1 MFGKAVASIFLRS
14 VTKERLTDFPKAHT
28 SIMFLPGNQ
37 HDQCPT
43 TWSLNAFLRKIKSA
57 DVLNARSSVTLSKLR
72 LEAKKN
78 LYKLCFIYS
87 FQKQCVFF
95 LYIPHIV
102 EDVKKKKNPYI
113 FIWRSK
119 AEWTTAHFVYFVYNE
134 YNFIIFCN
142 NEYKIVKPTGCRITV
157 MHNQIWLRWT
167 KITQTFPIRY
177 LFLLWKQLR
186 NLEKSGVGFKK
197 Q

>member
-57 DVLNARSSVTLSKLR
+57 DVLNAWSSVTLSKLR

-87 FQKQCVFF
+87 FQKQWVFF

-102 EDVKKKKNPYI
+102 EDVKKKKILTSSFEDLKLNELLLILYI
-113 FIWRSK
+113 LYIMNIISL
-119 AEWTTAHFVYFVYNE
+119 YFVIMN
-134 YNFIIFCN
+134 I
-142 NEYKIVKPTGCRITV
+142 K
-157 MHNQIWLRWT
+157 
-167 KITQTFPIRY
+167 
-177 LFLLWKQLR
+177 
-186 NLEKSGVGFKK
+186 
-197 Q
+197 